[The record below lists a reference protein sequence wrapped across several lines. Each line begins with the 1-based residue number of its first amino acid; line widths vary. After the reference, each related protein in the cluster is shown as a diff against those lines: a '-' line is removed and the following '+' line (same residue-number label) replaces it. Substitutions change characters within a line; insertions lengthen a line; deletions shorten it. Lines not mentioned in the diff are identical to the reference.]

1 MSEFNEP
8 LESRDEAEIMFLRE
22 LESLRTLT
30 LTQYEALFLSDSV
43 TLLMEHDAD
52 KSRFQIPARGLQPS
66 ASVPVPLEMITRI
79 GLAVLLATD
88 PNNTSKKADL
98 IVNVSELYLLREC
111 CQSYITHGNEPVG
124 YSLIRKIYRLLL
136 EKELKERELFDNLLS
151 DIGINLENIP
161 KVERSEDRTDADTTP
176 NNDRRS
182 D

>member
-98 IVNVSELYLLREC
+98 IVNVSELYF
-111 CQSYITHGNEPVG
+111 S
-124 YSLIRKIYRLLL
+124 
-136 EKELKERELFDNLLS
+136 
-151 DIGINLENIP
+151 
-161 KVERSEDRTDADTTP
+161 
-176 NNDRRS
+176 
-182 D
+182 

>member
-8 LESRDEAEIMFLRE
+8 FEPKDEAEINFLKE

-30 LTQYEALFLSDSV
+30 LTQFEALFLSDSV
-43 TLLMEHDAD
+43 TLLMEHDGDRA
-52 KSRFQIPARGLQPS
+52 KFQIPARGLQPS

-88 PNNTSKKADL
+88 LNNTSKMADL
-98 IVNVSELYLLREC
+98 VVNVSELYLLREC
-111 CQSYITHGNEPVG
+111 CQSYVTHGNEPVG
-124 YSLIRKIYRLLL
+124 YNLIRKIYKLLL
-136 EKELKERELFDNLLS
+136 EKELKEREIFDNLLS
-151 DIGINLENIP
+151 DIGINLDNVP
-161 KVERSEDRTDADTTP
+161 KVERTEDRTDADTTT